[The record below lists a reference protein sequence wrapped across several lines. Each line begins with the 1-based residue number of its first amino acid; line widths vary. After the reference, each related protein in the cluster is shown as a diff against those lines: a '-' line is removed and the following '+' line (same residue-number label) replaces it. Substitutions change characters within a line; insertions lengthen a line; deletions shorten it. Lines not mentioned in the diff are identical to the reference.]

1 MGSIKVL
8 PPSGSGVDVNITR
21 VNGSK
26 AVVAYTDGTYST
38 SISLPENIR
47 SAKTYFLPD
56 DDTYI
61 ASMSISGIDAGS
73 RVVPLFGSQSVALAA
88 DVDLSVEQIAE
99 RVSDSESLLSAA
111 TLAGVRLPDIT
122 QFRCVDIPTTL
133 TVPTYDGSNVTVHPS
148 ALYFPDGW
156 NGYRYWLA
164 ITPYPGSDSEYE
176 NPSILASNDGVT
188 FAAPPGV
195 TNPLVAS
202 PAGIGYNSD
211 PCLTLGPDN
220 RLYLF
225 FRDYNATGSTPPRDR
240 LLVMSSA
247 DGISWSTPVVI
258 VDTADNVQ
266 RLASPTAWYDRAR
279 GLWIILA
286 VDIVGTQTI
295 KRLTS
300 SSATSGWSAAS
311 AISFTPALSGTNP
324 WHIEARPVGADVV
337 MLCQDGTPAGGSL
350 YLMSSQDGGVT
361 FTRSTV
367 RMGVSNAY
375 RSSFVPVITPDGVAL
390 DIFQGALAGT
400 VRRSIATTRYPRDL
414 AQAAL
419 GVAPFLVGDTFN
431 RADSA
436 VSAGSAS
443 SGQAYT
449 VWAGTPGV
457 ASRSGYAAS
466 NNNTKAVITAAA
478 DGIFSAEASVVGAQ
492 FWLVFRGSD
501 TNNHWRFGAT
511 TGGGVELQ
519 KIVAGSVT
527 ILISTGAGV
536 LNDGDRISVRCEGN
550 AIRAFVNGWEVGS
563 VSDSFNASA
572 TNVGWQLTTN
582 VARIKN
588 LTARSL

>member
-1 MGSIKVL
+1 MGIRGLNESSSTTAAVAGLNAVL
-8 PPSGSGVDVNITR
+8 GSNPQGASATVKARLETIESVTDR
-21 VNGSK
+21 V
-26 AVVAYTDGTYST
+26 
-38 SISLPENIR
+38 PE
-47 SAKTYFLPD
+47 
-56 DDTYI
+56 
-61 ASMSISGIDAGS
+61 
-73 RVVPLFGSQSVALAA
+73 
-88 DVDLSVEQIAE
+88 
-99 RVSDSESLLSAA
+99 SEAQLGL
-111 TLAGVRLPDIT
+111 LAGVSLTDIT

-148 ALYFPDGW
+148 ALYFPNGW

-176 NPSILASNDGVT
+176 NPSIVVSNDGIT
-188 FAAPPGV
+188 FAPPPGV

-211 PCLTLGPDN
+211 PCLALGPDN
-220 RLYLF
+220 QLYLF

-247 DGISWSTPVVI
+247 DGVTWSTPVVI

-266 RLASPTAWYDRAR
+266 RLASPTAWYDSAR
-279 GLWIILA
+279 GIWVILA

-311 AISFTPALSGTNP
+311 AISFSPALPGTNP
-324 WHIEARPVGADVV
+324 WHIEARPVGDQVV
-337 MLCQDGTPAGGSL
+337 LLMQDGSGAGGSL
-350 YLMSSQDGGVT
+350 YLMSSRDGGTT

-375 RSSFVPVITPDGVAL
+375 RSSFVPVITPDGMAL

-400 VRRSIATTRYPRDL
+400 VRRSLASTRYQRDL
-414 AQAAL
+414 AVAGL
-419 GVAPFLVGDTFN
+419 GLAPYVIGDTFN

-436 VSAGSAS
+436 LSAGSAS
-443 SGQAYT
+443 SGQPYT
-449 VWAGTPGV
+449 VWAGTPGIS
-457 ASRSGYAAS
+457 SRAGYAAG
-466 NNNTKAVITAAA
+466 NNNTKAVIAATA
-478 DGIFSAEASVVGAQ
+478 DGIFAAEASVVGAQ
-492 FWLVFRGSD
+492 FWLVFRGTD

-511 TGGGVELQ
+511 TGGVVELQ
-519 KIVAGSVT
+519 KIVAGSASGNQ
-527 ILISTGAGV
+527 ISGAGV

-563 VSDSFNASA
+563 VSDSFNNSA
-572 TNVGWQLTTN
+572 TFVGWQLTTN
-582 VARIKN
+582 VARVKN